1 MLALSA
7 PTVEA
12 VTRMAVECIEGVDGS
27 GPAGPFAVPAIAAE
41 RRPAALE
48 LAVDMSQLWGE
59 LERVEAPEAGFE
71 RQLFDAAS
79 SMAWMYASV
88 AFGEGDELDWEFVLP
103 YGSETLLGRFIG
115 FFGEAD
121 RSLLRAVPAGAT
133 GAIVGSFDLDG
144 FVRWTLA
151 LVREIEPDLGDR
163 IDDALVAAG
172 ETADGDVMEDVLGNL
187 KGDFLSFSSP
197 RTDVTTTLAPLAME
211 PLTLVVG
218 VEDADPLID
227 IVDSLMDLTG
237 LGARATS
244 STAPVADSDE
254 EIELWR
260 VDTGVGLE
268 VIVGAGAGRFAVS
281 TDAVGFDGYLTRT
294 EGDGSTGSFLDDPA
308 IAAAAGRARGALV
321 SVQSMDAAADSLL
334 SSMRTIESA
343 LQALPGGDDA
353 TEGVREV
360 IEAMDRIALLMKQY
374 IQGVVLSE
382 LRIEDD
388 RIRYRT
394 TTR

>member
-1 MLALSA
+1 
-7 PTVEA
+7 
-12 VTRMAVECIEGVDGS
+12 
-27 GPAGPFAVPAIAAE
+27 
-41 RRPAALE
+41 
-48 LAVDMSQLWGE
+48 
-59 LERVEAPEAGFE
+59 
-71 RQLFDAAS
+71 
-79 SMAWMYASV
+79 
-88 AFGEGDELDWEFVLP
+88 
-103 YGSETLLGRFIG
+103 
-115 FFGEAD
+115 
-121 RSLLRAVPAGAT
+121 
-133 GAIVGSFDLDG
+133 
-144 FVRWTLA
+144 
-151 LVREIEPDLGDR
+151 
-163 IDDALVAAG
+163 
-172 ETADGDVMEDVLGNL
+172 MEDVLGNL

-294 EGDGSTGSFLDDPA
+294 EGDGSTGSFLDGPA